1 MAGALVSST
10 TPLAT
15 RPRVMASK
23 GLICS
28 AQPPTPPYVAPT
40 PNPPHTTPP
49 PSRSEAAAAAP
60 GPAPWIRWPAV
71 APATSCSPSWDAC
84 AAPHVPIRR
93 ADGASG
99 AQAAAWQTGRRGLPR
114 ARPGWRHAQPRG
126 RRACT
131 IRPTADAAGAQ
142 RAAAAQARRR
152 HGVAARALVRRA
164 GRAGS
169 ADAVVA
175 AAHHPGARA

>member
-1 MAGALVSST
+1 MAGALVAYM

-40 PNPPHTTPP
+40 PTPPHHSPP
-49 PSRSEAAAAAP
+49 PSRSEAATAAP

-99 AQAAAWQTGRRGLPR
+99 AQAAARQTGRRGLPR
-114 ARPGWRHAQPRG
+114 ARPWWHAQPRG

-131 IRPTADAAGAQ
+131 IRPAADAAGAQ

-164 GRAGS
+164 DRAGS